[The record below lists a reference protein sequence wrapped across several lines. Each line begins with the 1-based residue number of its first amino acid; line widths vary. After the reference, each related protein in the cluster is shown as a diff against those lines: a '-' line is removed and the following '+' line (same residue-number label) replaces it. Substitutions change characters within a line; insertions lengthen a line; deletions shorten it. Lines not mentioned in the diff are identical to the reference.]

1 MPDRAI
7 SPGDLTVLLE
17 RLRLPP
23 AGAKPTSD
31 VTLEQVDVLLARIA
45 SLTEALRGAAENE
58 TTQLA
63 SRILIGDLAL
73 VAAQFRGRANELS
86 SALTRA
92 RDDIRAELENTN
104 PSGAREE
111 TVSSDAR

>member
-73 VAAQFRGRANELS
+73 VAAQFRGRANELTA
-86 SALTRA
+86 ALTRA
-92 RDDIRAELENTN
+92 SDDIRAEIANTN
-104 PSGAREE
+104 SSGAREE
-111 TVSSDAR
+111 TDSSGAR

>member
-7 SPGDLTVLLE
+7 SPGDLTLLLE

-31 VTLEQVDVLLARIA
+31 VTLEQVDLLLARIA
-45 SLTEALRGAAENE
+45 SLTETLCGAAENE
-58 TTQLA
+58 TTRLA

-73 VAAQFRGRANELS
+73 VAAQFRGRANELTA
-86 SALTRA
+86 ALTRA
-92 RDDIRAELENTN
+92 RDDTRAEIENTD
-104 PSGAREE
+104 PSGAHEE
-111 TVSSDAR
+111 TDSSSAR

>member
-1 MPDRAI
+1 M
-7 SPGDLTVLLE
+7 LLE

-58 TTQLA
+58 TTRLA

-73 VAAQFRGRANELS
+73 VVAQFRGRANELTA
-86 SALTRA
+86 ALTRA
-92 RDDIRAELENTN
+92 RDDIRAEIANTN

-111 TVSSDAR
+111 TDSSGAR